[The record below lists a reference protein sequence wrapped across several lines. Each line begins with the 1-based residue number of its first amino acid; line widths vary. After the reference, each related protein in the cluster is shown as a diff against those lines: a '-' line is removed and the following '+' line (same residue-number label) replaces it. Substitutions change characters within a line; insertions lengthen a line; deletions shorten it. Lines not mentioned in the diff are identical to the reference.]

1 MNKILPNAFR
11 AKLANAPLRGG
22 WLALGDATA
31 AEIMATAGYDWLLI
45 DGEHTPNTIRTILDQ
60 LRAVEPYPAAP
71 VVRPVSKAPEL
82 IKQLLD
88 IGARTLMVPMIE
100 TAEQASAL
108 VAATRY
114 APTGF
119 RGVAIGSIR
128 ADRWGMVADYGATAA
143 DSLCLIAQIES
154 QIGVDNAEAIVNT
167 DGIDAIFVG
176 PNDLSTNMGHLGD
189 QDSVDVQTAINH
201 VLSVA
206 HDAGKPV
213 GIIALDATS
222 IRHYRDAGFD
232 FIATGVDGL
241 LLRNAAIANA
251 GGSDA

>member
-1 MNKILPNAFR
+1 
-11 AKLANAPLRGG
+11 
-22 WLALGDATA
+22 
-31 AEIMATAGYDWLLI
+31 
-45 DGEHTPNTIRTILDQ
+45 
-60 LRAVEPYPAAP
+60 
-71 VVRPVSKAPEL
+71 
-82 IKQLLD
+82 
-88 IGARTLMVPMIE
+88 
-100 TAEQASAL
+100 
-108 VAATRY
+108 
-114 APTGF
+114 
-119 RGVAIGSIR
+119 
-128 ADRWGMVADYGATAA
+128 
-143 DSLCLIAQIES
+143 